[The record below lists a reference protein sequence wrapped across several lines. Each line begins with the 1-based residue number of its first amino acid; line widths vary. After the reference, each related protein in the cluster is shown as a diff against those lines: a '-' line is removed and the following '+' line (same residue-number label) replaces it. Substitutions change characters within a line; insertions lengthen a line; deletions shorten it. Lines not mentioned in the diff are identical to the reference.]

1 MKHSQFSHLSLYREK
16 GQILIEAIFVVGFC
30 VFLILIANES
40 TKKFHQT
47 YKKNETFTQRNKQNY
62 GKTQYSNY

>member
-1 MKHSQFSHLSLYREK
+1 MKYSELSQFPSHSQK
-16 GQILIEAIFVVGFC
+16 GQILIEALFVVGFC

-40 TKKFHQT
+40 TKKFHHN
-47 YKKNETFTQRNKQNY
+47 YKKNETFTQRNKQNH

>member
-1 MKHSQFSHLSLYREK
+1 MKNSQFSQTPLYSKK
-16 GQILIEAIFVVGFC
+16 GQILIEALFVVAFC

-40 TKKFHQT
+40 TKKFHHN